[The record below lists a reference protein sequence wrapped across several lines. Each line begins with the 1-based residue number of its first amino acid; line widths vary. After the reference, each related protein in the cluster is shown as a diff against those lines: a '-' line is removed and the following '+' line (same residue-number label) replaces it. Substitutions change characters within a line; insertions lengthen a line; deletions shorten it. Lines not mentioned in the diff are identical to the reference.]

1 MIGEHIA
8 KMKNSRNMIA
18 EIMFVD
24 ISVPLLAIHF
34 NQKAPELESF
44 GA

>member
-1 MIGEHIA
+1 MVGEHNA
-8 KMKNSRNMIA
+8 KIKTSRNMIA
-18 EIMFVD
+18 KIMFVD
-24 ISVPLLAIHF
+24 IAHPRLPIHF